1 MFLFLFSGALKIHVF
16 FFFFFFLSELLK
28 AYLKHTTGMARGQYS
43 QVIHI
48 LLTFCMKQVSFV
60 LYIVYLDIKY

>member
-16 FFFFFFLSELLK
+16 FFFFFFLSEPRK
-28 AYLKHTTGMARGQYS
+28 AYLKHTTGIVIGQYS

-48 LLTFCMKQVSFV
+48 LLTFCMKKVSFV
-60 LYIVYLDIKY
+60 IYIMYSDIKY